1 VRKNKDSD
9 ELAMKKGYAWN
20 IFCYKRQVDEVR
32 GYQEVSL
39 FTPFSP
45 PVHHPFF
52 TASSSLYC
60 HRLKT

>member
-39 FTPFSP
+39 FT
-45 PVHHPFF
+45 V
-52 TASSSLYC
+52 SSSPLF
-60 HRLKT
+60 HRQFITLLP